1 MNATC
6 PHCQQ
11 KYEVDES
18 YYGHSIQCVSCK
30 NDFVLTRPEITLP
43 SPEITMTGAS
53 PSEKQC
59 PFCCSTLSHAAA
71 KCPHCGE
78 WVIPHSPVLKIIT
91 MIAFILLVVQGA
103 FLISSFATARIHEAL
118 YPYNGEKL
126 SMERNIA
133 LAKDYYSDPAFVLSD
148 HSTGASIV
156 FLAVFAAAFLFL
168 NARLKKQNLV
178 FMQKKTVMIFVLCM
192 GILTILMP
200 VMHFVGIK
208 SNASTYLANQARAEG
223 EEARQRLAET
233 EKKSEEDKRKLER
246 LKELD
251 NISKRREW
259 TSAEAREAR
268 TLADYLNK
276 EYDTNIQIKD

>member
-1 MNATC
+1 MNAYC

-30 NDFVLTRPEITLP
+30 NNFVLTRPDD
-43 SPEITMTGAS
+43 SPESAVS
-53 PSEKQC
+53 AAEPSGKQC
-59 PFCCSTLSHAAA
+59 PFCCSTLACEAK

-78 WVIPHSPVLKIIT
+78 WVIPHSPALKIIT

-126 SMERNIA
+126 TVERNIA
-133 LAKDYYSDPAFVLSD
+133 LAKDYYRDPVYVLSD
-148 HSTGASIV
+148 NSTGTSIV

-168 NARLKKQNLV
+168 NARMKKQNLV
-178 FMQKKTVMIFVLCM
+178 FMRKKTVMIFVLCM
-192 GILTILMP
+192 GILTILTP
-200 VMHFVGIK
+200 VMHYAVIK
-208 SNASTYLANQARAEG
+208 GNASTYLAKQAGAEAA
-223 EEARQRLAET
+223 EANQRLAET
-233 EKKSEEDKRKLER
+233 EKKAEADKRKLER

-259 TSAEAREAR
+259 TSEEAREAR
-268 TLADYLNK
+268 TLADYINK